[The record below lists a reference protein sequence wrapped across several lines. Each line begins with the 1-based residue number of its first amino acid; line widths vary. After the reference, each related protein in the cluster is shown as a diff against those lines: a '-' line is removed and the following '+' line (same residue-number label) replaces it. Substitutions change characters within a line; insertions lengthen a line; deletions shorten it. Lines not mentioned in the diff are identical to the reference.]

1 MDWRACCFRGDEM
14 AWLIERE
21 YGDAMVFAGVVG
33 LAGIVGYVLLE
44 RHGRARWRLIPL
56 RELRVDIPYRNVSA
70 ITEYRVHAPLSVRV
84 AAIASMALSTT
95 GVATLFVAIPRLHF
109 EGLAVSLVAAALM
122 AVFCGGCGVATVA
135 PSKTQLEMMRLATVG
150 SVFLYAGLLFMS
162 GLHGFSNGAAWADIV
177 TVRAAVVLAGC
188 GLVHAALLSSVV
200 RSHRGAFD
208 IASGSGNSNA

>member
-1 MDWRACCFRGDEM
+1 M

-21 YGDAMVFAGVVG
+21 YGDAMVFAAMVG

-70 ITEYRVHAPLSVRV
+70 IAEYRVHAPLSVRV

-162 GLHGFSNGAAWADIV
+162 VFHGFSNGAAQISSPCEWRSSSRDAASCTPRSSLRWFALTGAPSTSRAD
-177 TVRAAVVLAGC
+177 RAIQMHSA
-188 GLVHAALLSSVV
+188 LVG
-200 RSHRGAFD
+200 RSHRLAG
-208 IASGSGNSNA
+208 